1 MIFDSHAHYDDEQ
14 FDEDRET
21 LLDSM
26 QARGV
31 GYIVNVGGGI
41 KSSRETI
48 GLTKRFTHVYGA
60 VGVHP
65 SEVEELNEENMKWLR
80 EASAKP
86 KIVAIGEIGLDYHW
100 EEPDPGIQKYW
111 FEEQLKLAREVNL
124 PVIIH
129 SRDAAADTLNIMK
142 EHKAQEIGGVVHCFS
157 YGVDMAREYLNM
169 GMYLGVGGVVT
180 FKNSRKLKEVVEY
193 APIEQIVLETD
204 CPYLSPEPNRGKRNS
219 SINLPYIV
227 NEIANIKNLT
237 PGEVIDITCKNAI
250 KMYDMNVE

>member
-26 QARGV
+26 QSRGI
-31 GYIVNVGGGI
+31 GYIVNVGANIASG
-41 KSSRETI
+41 RETI
-48 GLTKRFTHVYGA
+48 GLTKRFANVYGA

-65 SEVEELNEENMKWLR
+65 SEVEELNDENMAWLKK
-80 EASAKP
+80 AAKKP

-100 EEPDPGIQKYW
+100 EEPAPELQKQW
-111 FEEQLKLAREVNL
+111 FEAQLELAREVKL

-129 SRDAAADTLNIMK
+129 SRDAAADTLEIMK
-142 EHKAQEIGGVVHCFS
+142 AHNAGEIGGVVHCFS
-157 YGVDMAREYLNM
+157 YGVEMAREYLDM
-169 GMYLGVGGVVT
+169 GMYIGVGGVVT

-204 CPYLSPEPNRGKRNS
+204 CPYLSPEPNRGRRNS
-219 SINLPYIV
+219 SINLPYVV
-227 NEIANIKNLT
+227 NAVAEIKKMAPK
-237 PGEVIDITCKNAI
+237 EVIDITCKNAM
-250 KMYDMNVE
+250 KMYDINIE